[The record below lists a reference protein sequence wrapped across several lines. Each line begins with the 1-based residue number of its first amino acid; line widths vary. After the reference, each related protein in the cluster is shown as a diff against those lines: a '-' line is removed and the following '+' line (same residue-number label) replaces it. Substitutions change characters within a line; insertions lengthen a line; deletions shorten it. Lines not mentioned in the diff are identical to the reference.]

1 MENRD
6 IIVTYD
12 YIQNDDS
19 FMALLKSATEQ
30 GVFADFFHYKK
41 SQPFDK
47 DSSLYFVVSPTI
59 QELLDLREHP
69 EDFKN
74 ILEKKKQIG
83 RHSINPYYEIVRLD
97 DYYRNNN
104 YFKKYMDCCR
114 AIEDVSIVKSAFYEF
129 GYTLPTEMSK
139 RTIQDMWDFDQ
150 RRRSTTIP
158 EHVRQRYEKS
168 YEKYISEI
176 NQRYKK
182 LSLAHEKS
190 KHPVSQTVG
199 QNYFHENR
207 VEAVHDAMNQYFRAY
222 FEQRIKDYPDF
233 IYSIEKKPSLNLK
246 DLSKKI
252 KVPENENIWKNDVEL
267 KEYNVM
273 FPKAQEEIYYKIL
286 LEYNCR
292 NYAGQSKELYMLGEP
307 TEITTIT
314 IDMDD
319 MWNWNSLCTANHV
332 PYYINH
338 GELEQIDALATRN
351 IKIAYNNRDERMVNA
366 ICSRLANNRREYRC
380 TTADQRKLAEQN
392 KPQQHK
398 NPFVRNQLEM
408 NF

>member
-19 FMALLKSATEQ
+19 LMALLKSATEQ

-207 VEAVHDAMNQYFRAY
+207 VEAVHDAMNQYFRSY

-380 TTADQRKLAEQN
+380 TTVDQRKLAEQN